1 MVDWLIITATAK
13 TRIIIFILFKVRA
26 FGQYPLSLGTCSNC
40 LWDKKNIKN
49 SLYLYNLIYF
59 YFLLKIDVFSLILGK
74 N

>member
-13 TRIIIFILFKVRA
+13 TGIIIFILWKMRA
-26 FGQYPLSLGTCSNC
+26 SISTVAWHMLE
-40 LWDKKNIKN
+40 
-49 SLYLYNLIYF
+49 YNLIYF

>member
-13 TRIIIFILFKVRA
+13 TEIIIFILWKVRA

-40 LWDKKNIKN
+40 LYN
-49 SLYLYNLIYF
+49 SLYIYNLIYF

-74 N
+74 T